1 MACGMTP
8 SGSAMKQSEILCEG
22 PVCGK
27 TRDRLLLAGQ
37 RRSQFDPLQ
46 TVALWRAVTRG
57 LSRTPKTRGL
67 ATSTVFAS
75 RGTSFD
81 HSVGAQEHRLR
92 DREAKRRGGLEVH
105 YEFERGW
112 LLDG

>member
-1 MACGMTP
+1 MNGACSDLCG
-8 SGSAMKQSEILCEG
+8 GCAAMRI
-22 PVCGK
+22 P
-27 TRDRLLLAGQ
+27 TANRI
-37 RRSQFDPLQ
+37 DPLQ
-46 TVALWRAVTRG
+46 TVALWRGVTRR
-57 LSRTPKTRGL
+57 LSRTPKARGL

-92 DREAKRRGGLEVH
+92 DREAKRRGGLEVY
-105 YEFERGW
+105 YELERGW